1 MSTAAAKPAPAPAAA
16 GRPAPAPDDAGVE
29 EEEAP
34 KRKRSLVRYAVIGLV
49 LMAVLG
55 GGLWFLS
62 PYLPAWARLSS
73 SAAKPTVKAEPPVTH
88 TVLVANLVVNL
99 GRPEAK
105 RYLKIGVELGLTSAK
120 HAKEVEEHKSQITDL
135 IISTL
140 AVTPVEALAEEKGRA
155 ELKRELV
162 EKIHAELK
170 LEAVRRVYFTEFVIQ

>member
-1 MSTAAAKPAPAPAAA
+1 VSAAAAKPAAAPAAA
-16 GRPAPAPDDAGVE
+16 DTE
-29 EEEAP
+29 EEGAPKP
-34 KRKRSLVRYAVIGLV
+34 KRKGSLVRYAVIGLV
-49 LMAVLG
+49 LVGVLG

-73 SAAKPTVKAEPPVTH
+73 SSAKPAVTVEPPVTH
-88 TVLVANLVVNL
+88 TVPVANLVVNL
-99 GRPEAK
+99 GRPETK

-135 IISTL
+135 IISML
-140 AVTPVEALAEEKGRA
+140 AETPVEALAEEEGRT

-162 EKIHAELK
+162 EKIREELK

>member
-1 MSTAAAKPAPAPAAA
+1 MSTAAAKPVAGKPAAA
-16 GRPAPAPDDAGVE
+16 PPVDPAADGAE
-29 EEEAP
+29 EAEAP
-34 KRKRSLVRYAVIGLV
+34 KRKGSLVRYAVIGLV
-49 LMAVLG
+49 LVAALG
-55 GGLWFLS
+55 GGYWFLS

-73 SAAKPTVKAEPPVTH
+73 STAKPAVKVEPPITH
-88 TVLVANLVVNL
+88 TVLVTNLVVNL
-99 GRPEAK
+99 GRPESK
-105 RYLKIGVELGLTSAK
+105 RYLKIGVELGLTSATHK
-120 HAKEVEEHKSQITDL
+120 KEVEEHKSQITDL

>member
-1 MSTAAAKPAPAPAAA
+1 MSTAAAKSAAAPAVA
-16 GRPAPAPDDAGVE
+16 GRPAPAPADAGAE
-29 EEEAP
+29 EEGAP

-49 LMAVLG
+49 VVAALG
-55 GGLWFLS
+55 GGYWFLS

-73 SAAKPTVKAEPPVTH
+73 STAKPTVKAEPPVTH
-88 TVLVANLVVNL
+88 TILVANLVVNL

>member
-1 MSTAAAKPAPAPAAA
+1 MSTAAAKPAPASSV
-16 GRPAPAPDDAGVE
+16 APEVDGAE
-29 EEEAP
+29 EDAP
-34 KRKRSLVRYAVIGLV
+34 KRKGSLVRYAVIGLV
-49 LMAVLG
+49 LVAALG

-73 SAAKPTVKAEPPVTH
+73 STAKPAVKAEPPVTH
-88 TVLVANLVVNL
+88 TILVANLVVNL

-140 AVTPVEALAEEKGRA
+140 AVTPVEALADEKGRA
-155 ELKRELV
+155 ELKLELV